1 MRILIP
7 FLAILAVVAYIV
19 GCSDPVEPEKKVE
32 MVDAAA
38 YFPMHNGDTWF
49 YNSGNIIRKVDG
61 DTTVNGVLCKRVFKG
76 VETDQAWTLDSQSF
90 AQHLFDGFLWFDPP
104 LQIPLNMVKGTPLQ
118 FSSLGRISDAFVS
131 DADSIRSFGTLS
143 FDGYITRT
151 LNQVTLDSCFK
162 LDYNYVSKVY
172 LKNGTVAED
181 TTVYSE
187 IWAKGIGM
195 IDDGDLFLNL
205 AIIDGIETPKL
216 PE

>member
-1 MRILIP
+1 MRILVP
-7 FLAILAVVAYIV
+7 FLVIFSVVACIV

-38 YFPMHNGDTWF
+38 YFPMHNGDTWY
-49 YNSGNIIRKVDG
+49 YNSGNIIRKIDG
-61 DTTVNGVLCKRVFKG
+61 DTTVNAVLCKRVFKG
-76 VETDQAWTLDSQSF
+76 ADTDQAWSISSQSF

-104 LQIPLNMVKGTPLQ
+104 LQIPLNMVKGTPFQ
-118 FSSLGRISDAFVS
+118 FSSLGRISDAFTS

-151 LNQVTLDSCFK
+151 LNRVTLDSCFK
-162 LDYNYVSKVY
+162 LDYNYISKVY

-181 TTVYSE
+181 TSRYSE

-195 IDDGDLFLNL
+195 IDDGDLFLDL
-205 AIIDGIETPKL
+205 ARINGVDIPKL